1 MKNDIQVRSIIKLDF
16 FERVKVLFGRLVV
29 LDTFITT
36 DQPFERANHS
46 CHAFV
51 ETKTFIEHWKTKPD
65 LINPNAEQKEI
76 EE

>member
-36 DQPFERANHS
+36 DQPFERANHAS
-46 CHAFV
+46 SAFV
-51 ETKTFIEHWKTKPD
+51 ETRSKMEHWKTKPD
-65 LINPNAEQKEI
+65 LINPNIEQKEI